1 MWISAKGEYALR
13 AVLHLASNYG
23 QGFVRI
29 QDISREQR
37 IPIKFLEQILLILKN
52 AGYLES
58 KRGSGGGYFLTR
70 RPGEIH
76 LAEII
81 RTMEVSLAPVDCISE
96 KTCSPCDQESSC
108 DFQWLWRDIKAKT
121 VSILEKT
128 TFQDVCDKRKRKI
141 TNHFGENPLQGE
153 SQCGKE

>member
-1 MWISAKGEYALR
+1 MWISAKVEYALR

-29 QDISREQR
+29 QDIAQEQR

-58 KRGSGGGYFLTR
+58 KRGSGGGYFLTK
-70 RPGEIH
+70 RPEEIH

-81 RTMEVSLAPVDCISE
+81 RTMEVSLSPVECISGKRSVVCE
-96 KTCSPCDQESSC
+96 QEDCC
-108 DFQWLWRDIKAKT
+108 DFQWLWRDIMAKT

-128 TFQDVCDKRKRKI
+128 TFQDLCNKREGRLKDLFEEKA
-141 TNHFGENPLQGE
+141 L
-153 SQCGKE
+153 

>member
-13 AVLHLASNYG
+13 AVLHLASSYG

-29 QDISREQR
+29 EDISKAQR
-37 IPIKFLEQILLILKN
+37 IPMKFLEQILLVLKK
-52 AGYLES
+52 AGYLKS
-58 KRGSGGGYFLTR
+58 KRGSGGGYFLTKK
-70 RPGEIH
+70 PEEIH

-96 KTCSPCDQESSC
+96 NTCAPCAQESSC

-128 TFQDVCDKRKRKI
+128 TFQDVCDKRKGKI
-141 TNHFGENPLQGE
+141 KNLYEEKPLKGE
-153 SQCGKE
+153 S